1 MPELSDLS
9 QYLFSGLS
17 VGCIYALVALGFVVI
32 ANVSGVYNFAQ
43 GHYVMLGGMIVAW
56 GSRENVSM
64 LLAVP
69 LAVAL
74 GAVVSAVQERATVAP
89 VRGRVGALGMVVV
102 SLGFGLVLQ
111 GFALRTWHEDPLRAD
126 PFTAGVFEVFDARL
140 SKQVWWVWGTTAL
153 VLAVVVVL
161 FRSTGVGRAMRA
173 CAINPTAARLQGIR
187 VGRMSLGAFLLAGAL
202 SGLVGAVTVPL
213 TLVRWNSG
221 LEVGLIGF
229 IAAALG
235 GFTSPA
241 RAVVAGLGLGVT
253 EAVSAGVI
261 SSNYRT
267 ALVYAVLLGY
277 LFGRDLFGEDGL
289 IRRLASGRAAGAA
302 RRAGR
307 RRSRPVPTPAAGTVS
322 RRPADWLATL
332 RGDWRRLVPLALFLA
347 TLAVPYVLG
356 DIRSLDTAIF
366 AVLAAIG
373 ATGLVLVMGLAGQL
387 SLGQGAFYLTSGYA
401 AAILTAKHNWNHLPA
416 LVVAVALSAVMGFL
430 VGWLTLR
437 FRGLNLALA
446 TLAIHLILLVFI
458 VQQTSLT
465 GGPLGTTGVPV
476 LSLAGFDFSTQHRFY
491 YLALGVLGICLVVA
505 RNIDHGRIG
514 RSLRAVGADQES
526 AESLGLR
533 AWKLKLSI
541 FVVGAAMGGMG
552 GALWA
557 YYLRYAAPSSWDVP
571 LTIDLVTYVIV
582 GGLGSVYGG
591 AVGAAV
597 VAGLQHWVKETFET
611 GFGAGASY
619 YPIITNGLLLI
630 GFVLI
635 FRQGLA
641 APANLDRLVALAGRL
656 RPRRRAP
663 PATAEPAPM
672 PEATLEAEPELIAG
686 AGTGP
691 AADGQAADGQAPGAE
706 RSRAVVTTHGL
717 GRSFGSLRALSGVD
731 LSLEPG
737 RITAMVGPNGAGKST
752 FINLLSG
759 AFLPSAGEIHLDGV
773 RIDGLPADDI
783 ARLGIARTFQTPRL
797 FQGLSTLE
805 TVMVARDRFAS
816 AGLTSAAFQ
825 LPGVRR
831 DEEEARTVA
840 LRWLRFVGIA
850 HESSM
855 PALSLPVGHQRLAE
869 VARALA
875 TEPDVLLLDEPAA
888 GLDHTETR
896 LLAELVQQIARTGVA
911 VLLVEHDMGMV
922 MLVADRV
929 VVLDHGEK
937 IAEGAPGDVGRDP
950 AVIEAYLGVAH
961 A

>member
-1 MPELSDLS
+1 VPELSDLS

-43 GHYVMLGGMIVAW
+43 GDYVMLGGMIVAW

-69 LAVAL
+69 LAMVVGAAVA
-74 GAVVSAVQERATVAP
+74 AVQERATIAP

-102 SLGFGLVLQ
+102 TLGFGLVLQ
-111 GFALRTWHEDPLRAD
+111 GVALRTWHEDPLRAD
-126 PFTAGVFEVFDARL
+126 PFTAGVFELFDARL
-140 SKQVWWVWGTTAL
+140 GKQVWWVWGTTAL
-153 VLAVVVVL
+153 VLAGVVAL
-161 FRSTGVGRAMRA
+161 FRFTGVGRAMRA

-221 LEVGLIGF
+221 LVVGLIGF

-235 GFTSPA
+235 GFTSPV

-267 ALVYAVLLGY
+267 ALVYAVLLAY

-289 IRRLASGRAAGAA
+289 IRRLVSGRVAGVA
-302 RRAGR
+302 RRASR
-307 RRSRPVPTPAAGTVS
+307 RRSVPARPAGVPVPRRAAE
-322 RRPADWLATL
+322 WLANL
-332 RGDWRRLVPLALFLA
+332 GRDGRRLVPPALYLAA
-347 TLAVPYVLG
+347 IAVPYVLG

-366 AVLAAIG
+366 IVLAAIG

-387 SLGQGAFYLTSGYA
+387 SLGQGGFYLTSGYT
-401 AAILTAKHNWNHLPA
+401 AAILTAEHGWNHLPA
-416 LVVAVALSAVMGFL
+416 LAVAVALSAVVGFL

-491 YLALGVLGICLVVA
+491 YLALAVLGVCLVIA
-505 RNIDHGRIG
+505 RNIDHSRIG

-541 FVVGAAMGGMG
+541 FVVGAAMGGVG

-557 YYLRYAAPSSWDVP
+557 YYLRYAAPSSWDVG

-597 VAGLQHWVKETFET
+597 VGWLQHWVRETFET

-635 FRQGLA
+635 FRQGLV
-641 APANLDRLVALAGRL
+641 APANLDRLRALAARL
-656 RPRRRAP
+656 RPGRP
-663 PATAEPAPM
+663 PQPTEAQPVPVT
-672 PEATLEAEPELIAG
+672 EATLEAEPELIALTV
-686 AGTGP
+686 AGP
-691 AADGQAADGQAPGAE
+691 AADGEAPLPE
-706 RSRAVVTTHGL
+706 RSRPAVTVHGL
-717 GRSFGSLRALSGVD
+717 SRSFGSLRALSGVD
-731 LSLEPG
+731 LTLEPG
-737 RITAMVGPNGAGKST
+737 KITAMVGPNGAGKST
-752 FINLLSG
+752 FINLLAG
-759 AFLPSAGEIHLDGV
+759 AFLPTSGEIRLDGV

-797 FQGLSTLE
+797 FQGLSALE
-805 TVMVARDRFAS
+805 TVMVARDRFAGT
-816 AGLTSAAFQ
+816 GLTSAALQ

-831 DEEEARTVA
+831 DEDQARAVA
-840 LRWLRFVGIA
+840 LRWLRFVGLA
-850 HESSM
+850 HEAPV

-869 VARALA
+869 MARALA

-888 GLDHTETR
+888 GLDHTETQVLAQ
-896 LLAELVQQIARTGVA
+896 LLNQIGRTGVA

-922 MLVADRV
+922 MSIADRV

>member
-43 GHYVMLGGMIVAW
+43 GDYVMLGGMIVAW
-56 GSRENVSM
+56 ASREDLSM

-69 LAVAL
+69 LAVVV
-74 GAVVSAVQERATVAP
+74 GAAVAAVQERATVAP

-102 SLGFGLVLQ
+102 TLGFGLVLQ
-111 GFALRTWHEDPLRAD
+111 GVALRTWHEDPLRAD
-126 PFTAGVFEVFDARL
+126 PFTTGVFELFDARL
-140 SKQVWWVWGTTAL
+140 GKQVWWVWGTTAL
-153 VLAVVVVL
+153 VLAGVVVL
-161 FRSTGVGRAMRA
+161 FRFTGVGRAMRA

-221 LEVGLIGF
+221 LVVGLIGF

-235 GFTSPA
+235 GFTSPV
-241 RAVVAGLGLGVT
+241 RAVVAGLGLGIT
-253 EAVSAGVI
+253 EAVSAGAI

-267 ALVYAVLLGY
+267 ALVYSVLLAY

-289 IRRLASGRAAGAA
+289 IRRLVSGRVSGAA
-302 RRAGR
+302 RRASR
-307 RRSRPVPTPAAGTVS
+307 RRSVPAQPAGAPVP
-322 RRPADWLATL
+322 RRAADWLANL
-332 RGDWRRLVPLALFLA
+332 GRDRRRLLPPALFLA
-347 TLAVPYVLG
+347 AIAVPYVLG

-366 AVLAAIG
+366 IVLAAIG

-387 SLGQGAFYLTSGYA
+387 SLGQGGFYLTSGYT
-401 AAILTAKHNWNHLPA
+401 AAILTADHGWTHLPA
-416 LVVAVALSAVMGFL
+416 LVVAVGLSAVMGFL

-458 VQQTSLT
+458 LQQTSLT

-491 YLALGVLGICLVVA
+491 YLALAVLGVCLVIA
-505 RNIDHGRIG
+505 RNIDHSRIG

-541 FVVGAAMGGMG
+541 FVVGAVMGGVG

-557 YYLRYAAPSSWDVP
+557 YYLRYAAPSSWDVG

-597 VAGLQHWVKETFET
+597 VGWLQHWVRETFET

-635 FRQGLA
+635 FRQGLV
-641 APANLDRLVALAGRL
+641 APANLDRLRALAARL
-656 RPRRRAP
+656 RPGRRP
-663 PATAEPAPM
+663 QPT
-672 PEATLEAEPELIAG
+672 EAQPVPVADVALEAEPDLIALKV
-686 AGTGP
+686 AGP
-691 AADGQAADGQAPGAE
+691 PADGQAPLAD
-706 RSRAVVTTHGL
+706 RPRPAVTVHGL
-717 GRSFGSLRALSGVD
+717 SRSFGSLRALSGVD
-731 LSLEPG
+731 LTLEPG
-737 RITAMVGPNGAGKST
+737 KITAMVGPNGAGKST

-759 AFLPSAGEIHLDGV
+759 AFLPTSGEIRLDGV

-797 FQGLSTLE
+797 FQGLSALE
-805 TVMVARDRFAS
+805 TVMVARDRYAG
-816 AGLTSAAFQ
+816 AGLPSAAFQ

-831 DEEEARTVA
+831 DEDQARAVG
-840 LRWLRFVGIA
+840 LQWLRFVGLA
-850 HESSM
+850 HEASV

-896 LLAELVQQIARTGVA
+896 VLAELVKQIGRTGVA

-922 MLVADRV
+922 MSIADRV

-937 IAEGAPGDVGRDP
+937 IAEGVPGDVGRDP